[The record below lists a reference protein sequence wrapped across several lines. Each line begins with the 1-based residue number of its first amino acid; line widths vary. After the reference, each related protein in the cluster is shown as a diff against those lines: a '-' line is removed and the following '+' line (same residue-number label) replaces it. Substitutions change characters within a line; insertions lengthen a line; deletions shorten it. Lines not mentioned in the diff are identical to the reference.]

1 MARLSYSTFNNF
13 VFVAPV
19 AINLASY
26 AKFGTFHAPSLMVA
40 ACLCERALER
50 PETKKPAVTGG
61 VGNTANQLEL
71 NSEPLS
77 ALVHPTGQPLDS
89 SEPRNEQDSYAE
101 GLQCCIGKS
110 SVQSVVSCFAVSHV
124 AEFTKFSLFH
134 DVMKMTLK
142 PRIVPGTHILFTVY
156 DVNTKSGGVFTKL
169 TSTFFKATAG
179 PLKQVVGYAFT
190 PIDGGALNPPNGL
203 ELPLYHR
210 LPADYLKKSPEEL
223 EPYRIL
229 PTELPLQVSLT
240 YQSTIQPKH
249 PQLIE
254 FFRDYSRFSHIM
266 DSFSALKSRN
276 TYMSLENSSQSLN
289 HTTKQIEDS
298 LSALTRTPNEALHH
312 YFPILCNQ
320 ILCIVSGSLNIL
332 AYETEIMDKDSTD
345 SRIASI
351 KESSFSGDRASNYT
365 PLEESYLF
373 KSILYRKSVFEG
385 SDSGLG
391 MWLTLADTA
400 LQSLGAIFSQIERHH
415 SRHNSLSSS
424 SSLKVQVLSK
434 S

>member
-1 MARLSYSTFNNF
+1 MPIFHPVPSQQVVELDSMARLSYSTFNNF

-26 AKFGTFHAPSLMVA
+26 AKFGPFHVPSLMVS
-40 ACLCERALER
+40 ACLCERAV
-50 PETKKPAVTGG
+50 A
-61 VGNTANQLEL
+61 L
-71 NSEPLS
+71 NSLS
-77 ALVHPTGQPLDS
+77 S
-89 SEPRNEQDSYAE
+89 EQDSYSE

-110 SVQSVVSCFAVSHV
+110 SVQSVVSCFAISHV

-156 DVNTKSGGVFTKL
+156 DVNTKSGGMLTKL
-169 TSTFFKATAG
+169 TNTFFKGPAIG
-179 PLKQVVGYAFT
+179 PLKQIVGYAFT
-190 PIDGGALNPPNGL
+190 SIDGGALNPPNGL
-203 ELPLYHR
+203 ELPLYQE
-210 LPADYLKKSPEEL
+210 LPADYLNLSPASL

-249 PQLIE
+249 PLLME

-276 TYMSLENSSQSLN
+276 TFMSIENTEKDLLL
-289 HTTKQIEDS
+289 TTKQIEDS

-320 ILCIVSGSLNIL
+320 ILCIVSGSLQIL
-332 AYETEIMDKDSTD
+332 SYETEILDKDSVD
-345 SRIASI
+345 CSIASI
-351 KESSFSGDRASNYT
+351 QKSALRGDYTSEYT
-365 PLEESYLF
+365 PLEESNFY
-373 KSILYRKSVFEG
+373 KSMLYRQSLFAG
-385 SDSGLG
+385 ADSGLG

-400 LQSLGAIFSQIERHH
+400 LQSLAAIFSQIERHH
-415 SRHNSLSSS
+415 MRHNSVSSVF
-424 SSLKVQVLSK
+424 KVQVS